1 MCYPNTILGKL
12 WNVGARSYYFW
23 LKVFSAICWSKGF
36 PSFLFLYILVFVCSI
51 GCERSVLN
59 WYWKMPPNKDI
70 FNEISF
76 SDEEVSNEIVKG
88 KSSENGSTVR
98 KFLLGVVNKKMEFV
112 GMGNKLI
119 LNLSRLHP

>member
-1 MCYPNTILGKL
+1 
-12 WNVGARSYYFW
+12 
-23 LKVFSAICWSKGF
+23 
-36 PSFLFLYILVFVCSI
+36 
-51 GCERSVLN
+51 
-59 WYWKMPPNKDI
+59 MPPNKDI